1 MAAKFSVGEIAKAT
15 GGVLTRSA
23 SVDSGTILTGISTDT
38 RTVKDGEGLFA
49 LIGENHDAHDHL
61 DEAADSG
68 AALLVISDAVK
79 TPESFTGAVIVV
91 PDTLRAYQDLA
102 AYRRICLDP
111 FVIAVTGSLGKTT
124 LKDMLACIL
133 SKHARVYS
141 TQGNL
146 NNQTGLPRTILD
158 ASDDTE
164 ILVLEMGMAY
174 AGEIERLSE
183 IAAPDVAVITN
194 IGLSHRENFDS
205 DDGIL
210 KAKYEIT
217 TFLSPGGTLVI
228 DASGNADLV
237 KLASDGSRD
246 KGFRLLRIA
255 REGSAAAET
264 ADYIVTPARVSGED
278 AGTTLC
284 EIWYRGENISV
295 PFAIPIPGAYAG
307 LSAALASA
315 ACAAAGVTLADSAK
329 ALECLKR
336 TKHRLDPIRAGG
348 VLVIDDTYN
357 ANPDSAKSGLEY
369 LKSVPAKR
377 RIAVLANMNELGGN
391 SETLHREVGAAAAR
405 LDIDRLYAFGDKA
418 QKIADGAMTENCGR
432 GAMEVFHFGPDG
444 KEALIERLCLD
455 VMDGDAVYVKGSRT
469 MKMEEVVRALT
480 EENGDGDV

>member
-1 MAAKFSVGEIAKAT
+1 MAAKFSVGEIVKAT
-15 GGVLTRSA
+15 GGAPAGSA
-23 SVDSGTILTGISTDT
+23 SVDSGSAITGISTDT
-38 RTVKDGEGLFA
+38 RTVRDGEGFFA
-49 LIGENHDAHDHL
+49 LTGENHDAHDHL
-61 DEAADSG
+61 GDAADKG
-68 AALLVISDAVK
+68 AALLVISDAAK
-79 TPESFTGAVIVV
+79 APEGFKGAVIVV

-102 AYRRICLDP
+102 AYRRKCLDP

-146 NNQTGLPRTILD
+146 NNQIGLPRTILD
-158 ASDDTE
+158 AGDDTE

-174 AGEIERLSE
+174 AGEIERLAE

-217 TFLSPGGTLVI
+217 TFLGPGGTLVI
-228 DASGNADLV
+228 DAGSNADLV
-237 KLASDGSRD
+237 KLAANGSRD
-246 KGFRLLRIA
+246 KGFGLLRVA
-255 REGSAAAET
+255 QEGSAAAKT
-264 ADYIVTPARVSGED
+264 ADYVVTTARVSGDD

-284 EIWYRGENISV
+284 DIWQRKENISA
-295 PFAIPIPGAYAG
+295 PFAIPIAGAYVG

-315 ACAAAGVTLADSAK
+315 VCAEAGVTLKDSAE
-329 ALECLKR
+329 ALGSLER

-377 RIAVLANMNELGGN
+377 RIAVLANMNELGDN
-391 SETLHREVGAAAAR
+391 SEALHREVGAAVAR
-405 LDIDRLYAFGDKA
+405 LDIDRLYTYGDKA
-418 QKIADGAMTENCGR
+418 QKIADGAGAENGGR
-432 GAMEVFHFGPDG
+432 GVTEVFHFEEDG
-444 KEALIERLCLD
+444 KEALIDRLRLD
-455 VMDGDAVYVKGSRT
+455 VMEGDVVYVKGSRT
-469 MKMEEVVRALT
+469 MKMEEVVRALI
-480 EENGDGDV
+480 EEAGDGDV